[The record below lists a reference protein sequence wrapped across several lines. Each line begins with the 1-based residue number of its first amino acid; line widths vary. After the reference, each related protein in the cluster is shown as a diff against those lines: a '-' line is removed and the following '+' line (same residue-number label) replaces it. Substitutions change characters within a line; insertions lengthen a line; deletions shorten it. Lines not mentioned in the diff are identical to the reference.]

1 MDTPPLSPLL
11 LSLEEA
17 NISLSISGQMTGA
30 LILYSTTF
38 MRYAFAVT
46 PVNYLLFACHFVNE
60 GAQLTQAYRY
70 ITYHYRGGK
79 EAALQAAA
87 ADAKSTVKAKAEGA
101 KEGLQELVQKAK
113 DAANK

>member
-1 MDTPPLSPLL
+1 
-11 LSLEEA
+11 
-17 NISLSISGQMTGA
+17 MTGA

-46 PVNYLLFACHFVNE
+46 PINYLLFACHFVNE

-79 EAALQAAA
+79 EAAIEAAA
-87 ADAKSTVKAKAEGA
+87 ADAKNNVVAKAEGA
-101 KEGLQELVQKAK
+101 KEGLQELVKKAK
-113 DAANK
+113 DTVAK